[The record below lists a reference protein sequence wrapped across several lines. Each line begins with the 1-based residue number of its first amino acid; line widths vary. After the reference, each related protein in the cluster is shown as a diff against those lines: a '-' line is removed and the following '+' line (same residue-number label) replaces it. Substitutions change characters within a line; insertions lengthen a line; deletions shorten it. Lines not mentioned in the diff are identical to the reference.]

1 MHKKQLQQA
10 TYGIAIFNLFSAFI
24 YSIAIVDKFHIEEA
38 VRIGIQVSFVVL
50 FLILE
55 LRPKISIVP
64 AIAAGFMN
72 SFMACSLLS
81 NIGKQP
87 IRIISQVIAVII
99 LILIELTLFIDTT
112 IEDKDNLR
120 TPTMQELKAQGYKKT
135 VQDGVTIYRKD

>member
-1 MHKKQLQQA
+1 MYKKQLQQA

-24 YSIAIVDKFHIEEA
+24 YSIAIVDKLHLEGA
-38 VRIGIQVSFVVL
+38 VRIGIQVIFVIL

-64 AIAAGFMN
+64 AVAAGFMN

-81 NIGKQP
+81 NIEKQP
-87 IRIISQVIAVII
+87 ARIIIQVIAVIMF
-99 LILIELTLFIDTT
+99 ILIELALFTDTT
-112 IEDKDNLR
+112 IEDKDDLR

-135 VQDGVTIYRKD
+135 VQDGVTVYRKE